1 MISNRCARK
10 SLVTNCNSI
19 ISKNYLRFLVDSNVI
34 KKRLI
39 MKEFLRSTLAT
50 ITGVLICGFIFIIL
64 GIGILAGIMASSES
78 ETIVMPNSVFTLE
91 LKGTVQERYQPSP
104 VDQFFEDQ
112 ISTYGLEDILSSIQ
126 KAKENEQI
134 KGIYLHTGALAC
146 STASLQ
152 AIHRALAD
160 FKQSGKFLIAYAD
173 MYTQGGY
180 YLASV
185 ADKVIVNPVG
195 SLSWHG
201 LASETMFL
209 KDFLAKIGVKMQI
222 FRVGTYKSAVEPMT
236 NTEMSP
242 ANREQTQAFLE
253 STWKSIV
260 SDVAASRNISVDS
273 LNLLADQNMDLRPAE
288 DYVRCGLADTLMY
301 KDEVLSYLKSLA
313 GLTEEDNLQTLSLD
327 EMTRVKSVTPK
338 SKTRD
343 VVAVYYAYGEIDNGS
358 SYDEGI
364 NSEKVAKDLRDLRKD
379 KNVKAVVLRVNS
391 PGGSAYGSEQIWRE
405 VTLLKAEKP
414 VVVSM
419 GDYAASGGYYIS
431 CAANKI
437 VAEPTTLTGSIG
449 IFGIMPDASELLTNK
464 LGLHFDGVKTHK
476 MADMGSMSRPF
487 NTEESALMQQMV
499 NQGYALFTKRCAEG
513 RNIPLEELCKIAEG
527 RVWTGSMAKELK
539 LVDELG
545 GLDTA
550 IQLAAELGKVKD
562 YKLKSYPT
570 KQDFLTELLN
580 THADRYIH
588 SQLQETFGEYYQ
600 GFEWLRH
607 VEQSDRLQARLPF
620 NMRIQ

>member
-1 MISNRCARK
+1 
-10 SLVTNCNSI
+10 
-19 ISKNYLRFLVDSNVI
+19 
-34 KKRLI
+34 

-64 GIGILAGIMASSES
+64 GVTMLAGIVASSES
-78 ETIVMPNSVFTLE
+78 ETLVMPNSVFTLE

-185 ADKVIVNPVG
+185 ADKVIVNPAG
-195 SLSWHG
+195 NLSWHG
-201 LASETMFL
+201 LSSETMFL

-260 SDVAASRNISVDS
+260 DDVAASRNISVDS
-273 LNLLADQNMDLRPAE
+273 LNLLADKNMDLRPAE
-288 DYVRCGLADTLMY
+288 DYVHCGLADTLMY

-313 GLTEEDNLQTLSLD
+313 GLTEEDDLHTLSLD
-327 EMTRVKSVTPK
+327 EMTRVKSATPK

-364 NSEKVAKDLRDLRKD
+364 NSEKMTKDLRDLRKD

-405 VTLLKAEKP
+405 VNLLKAEKP

-449 IFGIMPDASELLTNK
+449 IFGMMPDASELLTNK

-487 NTEESALMQQMV
+487 NAEESALMQQMV

-562 YKLKSYPT
+562 YKLKSYPA

-580 THADRYIH
+580 TRTDRYIH
-588 SQLQETFGEYYQ
+588 GQLQETFGEYYQ
-600 GFEWLRH
+600 GFEWLHH

>member
-1 MISNRCARK
+1 
-10 SLVTNCNSI
+10 
-19 ISKNYLRFLVDSNVI
+19 
-34 KKRLI
+34 

-64 GIGILAGIMASSES
+64 GVTMLAGIVASSES
-78 ETIVMPNSVFTLE
+78 ETLVMPNSVFTLE

-185 ADKVIVNPVG
+185 ADKVIVNPAG
-195 SLSWHG
+195 NLSWHG
-201 LASETMFL
+201 LSSETMFL

-260 SDVAASRNISVDS
+260 DDVAASRNISVDS
-273 LNLLADQNMDLRPAE
+273 LNLLADKNMDLRPAE
-288 DYVRCGLADTLMY
+288 DYVHCGLADTLMY

-313 GLTEEDNLQTLSLD
+313 GLTEEDDLHTLSL
-327 EMTRVKSVTPK
+327 KSATPK

-364 NSEKVAKDLRDLRKD
+364 NSEKMTKDLRDLRKD

-405 VTLLKAEKP
+405 VNLLKAEKP

-449 IFGIMPDASELLTNK
+449 IFGMMPDASELLTNK

-487 NTEESALMQQMV
+487 NAEESALMQQMV

-562 YKLKSYPT
+562 YKLKSYPA

-580 THADRYIH
+580 TRTDRYIH
-588 SQLQETFGEYYQ
+588 GQLQETFGEYYQ

-607 VEQSDRLQARLPF
+607 VKQSDRLQARLPF

>member
-1 MISNRCARK
+1 
-10 SLVTNCNSI
+10 
-19 ISKNYLRFLVDSNVI
+19 
-34 KKRLI
+34 
-39 MKEFLRSTLAT
+39 
-50 ITGVLICGFIFIIL
+50 
-64 GIGILAGIMASSES
+64 MASSET
-78 ETIVMPNSVFTLE
+78 ETVVPPNSVFTLE
-91 LKGTVQERYQPSP
+91 LKGTIQERYQPSP

-112 ISTYGLEDILSSIQ
+112 ISTYGLEDILNAIQ
-126 KAKENEQI
+126 KAKENDLI
-134 KGIYLHTGALAC
+134 KGIYLHTGALSC
-146 STASLQ
+146 SAASLQ

-160 FKQSGKFLIAYAD
+160 FKQSGKFLVAYAD
-173 MYTQGGY
+173 AYTQGGY
-180 YLASV
+180 YVASV

-222 FRVGTYKSAVEPMT
+222 FRVGTYKSAVEPMMS
-236 NTEMSP
+236 TEMSP

-253 STWKSIV
+253 STWKSILNDV
-260 SDVAASRNISVDS
+260 SASRHISADS
-273 LNLLADQNMDLRPAE
+273 LNLLADRNMDFQPAE
-288 DYVRCGLADTLMY
+288 TYVSSGLADTLMY
-301 KDEVLSYLKSLA
+301 QDEVLSYLKSLT
-313 GLTEEDNLQTLSLD
+313 GLSDEDDLKTLNLD
-327 EMTRVKSVTPK
+327 EMTRVKATAPK

-358 SYDEGI
+358 SSYDEGI
-364 NSEKVAKDLRDLRKD
+364 NSEKVTKDLRDLRKD

-405 VTLLKAEKP
+405 VSLLKAEKP

-431 CAANKI
+431 CAAHKI

-449 IFGIMPDASELLTNK
+449 IFGMVPDASELLNNK

-487 NTEESALMQQMV
+487 NAEESALMQQMV

-513 RNIPLEELCKIAEG
+513 RHIPLEELCKIAEG

-550 IQLAAELGKVKD
+550 IQLAAQLGKVKD
-562 YKLKSYPT
+562 YNLQTYPA
-570 KQDFLTELLN
+570 KEDFLTQLLN
-580 THADRYIH
+580 TRTDRYIH
-588 SQLQETFGEYYQ
+588 SQLQETFGEYYR
-600 GFEWLRH
+600 GFDWIRH
-607 VEQSDRLQARLPF
+607 LGQSDRLQARLPF
-620 NMRIQ
+620 NLRIQ

>member
-1 MISNRCARK
+1 
-10 SLVTNCNSI
+10 
-19 ISKNYLRFLVDSNVI
+19 
-34 KKRLI
+34 

-64 GIGILAGIMASSES
+64 GVTMLAGFVASSES

-112 ISTYGLEDILSSIQ
+112 ISTYGLEDILNSIQ
-126 KAKENEQI
+126 KAKEDEQI

-288 DYVRCGLADTLMY
+288 DYVHCGLADTLMY

-313 GLTEEDNLQTLSLD
+313 GLTEEDNLHTLSLD
-327 EMTRVKSVTPK
+327 EMTRVKSATPK

-343 VVAVYYAYGEIDNGS
+343 VVAVYYAYGEIDNVS

-364 NSEKVAKDLRDLRKD
+364 NSEKVTKDLRDLRKD

-405 VTLLKAEKP
+405 VSLLKAEKP

-449 IFGIMPDASELLTNK
+449 IFGMMPDASELLTNK

-487 NTEESALMQQMV
+487 NAEESALMQQMV

>member
-1 MISNRCARK
+1 
-10 SLVTNCNSI
+10 
-19 ISKNYLRFLVDSNVI
+19 
-34 KKRLI
+34 
-39 MKEFLRSTLAT
+39 
-50 ITGVLICGFIFIIL
+50 
-64 GIGILAGIMASSES
+64 MASSET
-78 ETIVMPNSVFTLE
+78 ETVVPPNSVFTLE
-91 LKGTVQERYQPSP
+91 LKGTIQERYQPSP

-112 ISTYGLEDILSSIQ
+112 ISTYGLEDILNAIQ
-126 KAKENEQI
+126 KAKENDLI
-134 KGIYLHTGALAC
+134 KGIYLHTGALSC
-146 STASLQ
+146 SAASLQ

-160 FKQSGKFLIAYAD
+160 FKQSGKFLVAYAD
-173 MYTQGGY
+173 AYTQGGY
-180 YLASV
+180 YVASV

-222 FRVGTYKSAVEPMT
+222 FRVGTYKSAVEPMMS
-236 NTEMSP
+236 TEMSP

-253 STWKSIV
+253 STWKSILNDV
-260 SDVAASRNISVDS
+260 SASRHISADS
-273 LNLLADQNMDLRPAE
+273 LNLLADRNMDFQPAE
-288 DYVRCGLADTLMY
+288 TYVSSGLADTLMY
-301 KDEVLSYLKSLA
+301 QDEVLSYLKSLT
-313 GLTEEDNLQTLSLD
+313 GLPDEDDLKTLNLD
-327 EMTRVKSVTPK
+327 EMTRVKATAPK

-358 SYDEGI
+358 SSYDEGI
-364 NSEKVAKDLRDLRKD
+364 NSEKVTKDLRDLRKD

-405 VTLLKAEKP
+405 VSLLKAEKP

-431 CAANKI
+431 CAAHKI

-449 IFGIMPDASELLTNK
+449 IFGMVPDASELLNDK

-487 NTEESALMQQMV
+487 NAEESALMQQMV

-513 RNIPLEELCKIAEG
+513 RHIPLEELCKIAEG

-550 IQLAAELGKVKD
+550 IQLAAQLGKVKD
-562 YKLKSYPT
+562 YNLQTYPA
-570 KQDFLTELLN
+570 KEDFLTQLLN
-580 THADRYIH
+580 TRTDRYIH
-588 SQLQETFGEYYQ
+588 SQLQETFGEYYR
-600 GFEWLRH
+600 GFDWIRH
-607 VEQSDRLQARLPF
+607 LGQSDRLQARLPF
-620 NMRIQ
+620 NLRIQ

>member
-1 MISNRCARK
+1 
-10 SLVTNCNSI
+10 
-19 ISKNYLRFLVDSNVI
+19 
-34 KKRLI
+34 

-78 ETIVMPNSVFTLE
+78 ETLVMPNSVFTLE

-112 ISTYGLEDILSSIQ
+112 ISTYGLEDILNSIQ
-126 KAKENEQI
+126 KAKEDEQI

-180 YLASV
+180 YLACV

-313 GLTEEDNLQTLSLD
+313 GLTEKDNLQTLSLD

-343 VVAVYYAYGEIDNGS
+343 VVAVYYAYGEIDNVS

-449 IFGIMPDASELLTNK
+449 IFGMIPDASELLTDK

-476 MADMGSMSRPF
+476 MADMGSMGRPF
-487 NTEESALMQQMV
+487 NAEESALMQQMI

-580 THADRYIH
+580 TRADRYIH

>member
-1 MISNRCARK
+1 
-10 SLVTNCNSI
+10 
-19 ISKNYLRFLVDSNVI
+19 
-34 KKRLI
+34 
-39 MKEFLRSTLAT
+39 
-50 ITGVLICGFIFIIL
+50 
-64 GIGILAGIMASSES
+64 MASSET
-78 ETIVMPNSVFTLE
+78 ETVVPPNSVFTLE
-91 LKGTVQERYQPSP
+91 LKGTIQERYQPSP

-112 ISTYGLEDILSSIQ
+112 ISTYGLEDILNAIQ
-126 KAKENEQI
+126 KAKENDLI
-134 KGIYLHTGALAC
+134 KGIYLHTGALSC
-146 STASLQ
+146 SAASLQ

-160 FKQSGKFLIAYAD
+160 FKQSGKFLVAYAD
-173 MYTQGGY
+173 AYTQGGY
-180 YLASV
+180 YVASV

-222 FRVGTYKSAVEPMT
+222 FRVGTYKSAVEPMMS
-236 NTEMSP
+236 TEMSP

-253 STWKSIV
+253 STWKSILNDV
-260 SDVAASRNISVDS
+260 SASRHISADS
-273 LNLLADQNMDLRPAE
+273 LNLLADRNMAFQPAE
-288 DYVRCGLADTLMY
+288 TYVSSGLADTLMY
-301 KDEVLSYLKSLA
+301 QDEVLSYLKSLT
-313 GLTEEDNLQTLSLD
+313 GLSDEDDLKTLNLD
-327 EMTRVKSVTPK
+327 EMTRVKATAPK

-358 SYDEGI
+358 SSYDEGI
-364 NSEKVAKDLRDLRKD
+364 NSEKVTKDLRDLRKD

-405 VTLLKAEKP
+405 VSLLKAEKP

-431 CAANKI
+431 CAAHKI

-449 IFGIMPDASELLTNK
+449 IFGMMPDASELLNDK

-487 NTEESALMQQMV
+487 NAEESALMQQMV

-513 RNIPLEELCKIAEG
+513 RHIPLEELCKIAEG

-550 IQLAAELGKVKD
+550 IQLAAQLGKVKD
-562 YKLKSYPT
+562 YNLQTYPA
-570 KQDFLTELLN
+570 KEDFLTQLLN
-580 THADRYIH
+580 TRTDRYIH
-588 SQLQETFGEYYQ
+588 SQLQETFGEYYRS
-600 GFEWLRH
+600 FDWIRH
-607 VEQSDRLQARLPF
+607 LGQSDRLQARLPF
-620 NMRIQ
+620 NLRIQ

>member
-1 MISNRCARK
+1 
-10 SLVTNCNSI
+10 
-19 ISKNYLRFLVDSNVI
+19 
-34 KKRLI
+34 

-64 GIGILAGIMASSES
+64 GISTLVGIMASSET
-78 ETIVMPNSVFTLE
+78 ETVVPPNSVFTLE
-91 LKGTVQERYQPSP
+91 LKGTIQERYQPSP

-112 ISTYGLEDILSSIQ
+112 ISTYGLEDILNAIQ
-126 KAKENEQI
+126 KAKENDLI
-134 KGIYLHTGALAC
+134 KGIYLHTGALSC
-146 STASLQ
+146 SAASLQ

-160 FKQSGKFLIAYAD
+160 FKQSGKFLVAYAD
-173 MYTQGGY
+173 AYTQGGY
-180 YLASV
+180 YVASV

-222 FRVGTYKSAVEPMT
+222 FRVGTYKSAVEPMMS
-236 NTEMSP
+236 TEMSP

-253 STWKSIV
+253 STWKSILNDV
-260 SDVAASRNISVDS
+260 SASRHISADS
-273 LNLLADQNMDLRPAE
+273 LNLLADRNMDFQPAE
-288 DYVRCGLADTLMY
+288 TYVSSGLADTLMY
-301 KDEVLSYLKSLA
+301 QDEVLSYLKSLT
-313 GLTEEDNLQTLSLD
+313 GLSDEDDLKTLNLD
-327 EMTRVKSVTPK
+327 EMTRVKATAPK

-358 SYDEGI
+358 SSYDEGI
-364 NSEKVAKDLRDLRKD
+364 NSEKVTKDLRDLRKD

-405 VTLLKAEKP
+405 VSLLKAEKP

-431 CAANKI
+431 CAAHKI

-449 IFGIMPDASELLTNK
+449 IFGMMPDASELLNNK

-487 NTEESALMQQMV
+487 NAEESALMQQMV

-513 RNIPLEELCKIAEG
+513 RHIPLEELCKIAEG

-550 IQLAAELGKVKD
+550 IQLAAQLGKVKD
-562 YKLKSYPT
+562 YNLQTYPA
-570 KQDFLTELLN
+570 KEDFLTQLLN
-580 THADRYIH
+580 TRTDRYIH
-588 SQLQETFGEYYQ
+588 SQLQETFGEYYR
-600 GFEWLRH
+600 GFDWIRH
-607 VEQSDRLQARLPF
+607 LGQSDRLQARLPF
-620 NMRIQ
+620 NLRIQ

>member
-1 MISNRCARK
+1 
-10 SLVTNCNSI
+10 
-19 ISKNYLRFLVDSNVI
+19 
-34 KKRLI
+34 

-64 GIGILAGIMASSES
+64 GVTMLAGFVASSES

-112 ISTYGLEDILSSIQ
+112 ISTYGLEDILTSIQ
-126 KAKENEQI
+126 KAKEDEQI

-313 GLTEEDNLQTLSLD
+313 GLTEEDNLQILSLD

-449 IFGIMPDASELLTNK
+449 IFGMMPDASELLTNK

-487 NTEESALMQQMV
+487 NAEESALMQQMV

>member
-1 MISNRCARK
+1 
-10 SLVTNCNSI
+10 
-19 ISKNYLRFLVDSNVI
+19 
-34 KKRLI
+34 

-64 GIGILAGIMASSES
+64 GVTMLAGFVASSES

-112 ISTYGLEDILSSIQ
+112 ISTYGLEDILNSIQ
-126 KAKENEQI
+126 KAKEDEQI

-180 YLASV
+180 YLSSV

-253 STWKSIV
+253 SIWRSIV

-449 IFGIMPDASELLTNK
+449 IFGMMPDASELLTNK

-487 NTEESALMQQMV
+487 NAEESALMQQMV

-580 THADRYIH
+580 TRADRYIH

>member
-1 MISNRCARK
+1 
-10 SLVTNCNSI
+10 
-19 ISKNYLRFLVDSNVI
+19 
-34 KKRLI
+34 

-64 GIGILAGIMASSES
+64 GISTLVGIMASSET
-78 ETIVMPNSVFTLE
+78 ETVVPPNSVFTLE
-91 LKGTVQERYQPSP
+91 LKGTIQERYQPSP

-112 ISTYGLEDILSSIQ
+112 ISTYGLEDILNAIQ
-126 KAKENEQI
+126 KAKENDLI
-134 KGIYLHTGALAC
+134 KGIYLHTGALSC
-146 STASLQ
+146 SAASLQ

-160 FKQSGKFLIAYAD
+160 FKQSGKFLVAYAD
-173 MYTQGGY
+173 AYTQGGY
-180 YLASV
+180 YVASV

-222 FRVGTYKSAVEPMT
+222 FRVGTYKSAVEPMMS
-236 NTEMSP
+236 TEMSP

-253 STWKSIV
+253 STWKSILNDV
-260 SDVAASRNISVDS
+260 SASRHISADS
-273 LNLLADQNMDLRPAE
+273 LNLLADRNMDFQPAE
-288 DYVRCGLADTLMY
+288 TYVSSGLADTLMY
-301 KDEVLSYLKSLA
+301 QDEVLSYLKSLT
-313 GLTEEDNLQTLSLD
+313 GLSDEDDLKTLNLD
-327 EMTRVKSVTPK
+327 EMTRVKATTPK

-358 SYDEGI
+358 SSYDEGI
-364 NSEKVAKDLRDLRKD
+364 NSEKVTKDLRDLRKD

-405 VTLLKAEKP
+405 VSLLKAEKP

-431 CAANKI
+431 CAAHKI

-449 IFGIMPDASELLTNK
+449 IFGMMPDASELLNDK

-487 NTEESALMQQMV
+487 NAEESALMQQMV

-513 RNIPLEELCKIAEG
+513 RHIPLEELCKIAEG

-550 IQLAAELGKVKD
+550 IQLAAQLGKVKD
-562 YKLKSYPT
+562 YNLQTYPA
-570 KQDFLTELLN
+570 KEDFLTQLLN
-580 THADRYIH
+580 TRTDRYIH
-588 SQLQETFGEYYQ
+588 SQLQETFGEYYRS
-600 GFEWLRH
+600 FDWIRH
-607 VEQSDRLQARLPF
+607 LGQSDRLQARLPF
-620 NMRIQ
+620 NLRIQ

>member
-1 MISNRCARK
+1 
-10 SLVTNCNSI
+10 
-19 ISKNYLRFLVDSNVI
+19 
-34 KKRLI
+34 

-64 GIGILAGIMASSES
+64 GISTLVGIMASSET
-78 ETIVMPNSVFTLE
+78 ETIVLPNSVFTLE
-91 LKGTVQERYQPSP
+91 LKGTIQERYQPSP

-112 ISTYGLEDILSSIQ
+112 ISTYGLEDILNAIQ
-126 KAKENEQI
+126 KAKENDLI
-134 KGIYLHTGALAC
+134 KGIYLHTGALSC
-146 STASLQ
+146 SAASLQ

-160 FKQSGKFLIAYAD
+160 FKQSGKFLVAYAD
-173 MYTQGGY
+173 AYTQGGY
-180 YLASV
+180 YVASV

-222 FRVGTYKSAVEPMT
+222 FRVGTYKSAVEPMMS
-236 NTEMSP
+236 TEMSP

-253 STWKSIV
+253 STWKSILNDV
-260 SDVAASRNISVDS
+260 SASRHISADS
-273 LNLLADQNMDLRPAE
+273 LNLLADRNMDFQPAE
-288 DYVRCGLADTLMY
+288 TYVSSRLADTLMY
-301 KDEVLSYLKSLA
+301 QDEVLSYLKSLT
-313 GLTEEDNLQTLSLD
+313 GLPDEDDLKTLNLD
-327 EMTRVKSVTPK
+327 EMTRVKATAPK

-358 SYDEGI
+358 SSYDEGI
-364 NSEKVAKDLRDLRKD
+364 NSEKVTKDLRDLRKD

-405 VTLLKAEKP
+405 VSLLKAEKP

-431 CAANKI
+431 CAAHKI

-449 IFGIMPDASELLTNK
+449 IFGMMPDASELLNDK

-487 NTEESALMQQMV
+487 NAEESALMQQMV

-513 RNIPLEELCKIAEG
+513 RHIPLEELCKIAEG

-550 IQLAAELGKVKD
+550 IQLAAQLSKVKD
-562 YKLKSYPT
+562 YNLQTYPA
-570 KQDFLTELLN
+570 KEDFLTQLLN
-580 THADRYIH
+580 TRTDRYIH
-588 SQLQETFGEYYQ
+588 SQLQETFGEYYR
-600 GFEWLRH
+600 GFDWIHHLG
-607 VEQSDRLQARLPF
+607 QSDRLQARLPF
-620 NMRIQ
+620 NLRIQ

>member
-1 MISNRCARK
+1 
-10 SLVTNCNSI
+10 
-19 ISKNYLRFLVDSNVI
+19 
-34 KKRLI
+34 

-64 GIGILAGIMASSES
+64 GVTMLAGFVASSES

-112 ISTYGLEDILSSIQ
+112 ISTYGLEDILNSIQ
-126 KAKENEQI
+126 KAKEDEQI
-134 KGIYLHTGALAC
+134 KGIYLHTGALTC

-405 VTLLKAEKP
+405 VNLLKAEKP

-449 IFGIMPDASELLTNK
+449 IFGMMPDASELLTNK

-487 NTEESALMQQMV
+487 NAEESALMQQMV

-562 YKLKSYPT
+562 YKLKSYPA

-580 THADRYIH
+580 TRTDRYIH
-588 SQLQETFGEYYQ
+588 GQLQETFGEYYQ

-607 VEQSDRLQARLPF
+607 VKQSDRLQARLPF

>member
-1 MISNRCARK
+1 
-10 SLVTNCNSI
+10 
-19 ISKNYLRFLVDSNVI
+19 
-34 KKRLI
+34 

-64 GIGILAGIMASSES
+64 GISTLVGIMASSET
-78 ETIVMPNSVFTLE
+78 ETVVPPNSVFTLE
-91 LKGTVQERYQPSP
+91 LKGTIQERYQPSP

-112 ISTYGLEDILSSIQ
+112 ISTYGLEDILNAIQ
-126 KAKENEQI
+126 KAKENDLI
-134 KGIYLHTGALAC
+134 KGIYLHTGALSC
-146 STASLQ
+146 SAASLQ

-160 FKQSGKFLIAYAD
+160 FKQSGKFLVAYAD
-173 MYTQGGY
+173 AYTQGGY
-180 YLASV
+180 YVASV

-222 FRVGTYKSAVEPMT
+222 FRVGTYKSAVEPMMS
-236 NTEMSP
+236 TEMSP

-253 STWKSIV
+253 STWKSILNDV
-260 SDVAASRNISVDS
+260 SASRHISADS
-273 LNLLADQNMDLRPAE
+273 LNLLADRNMDFQPAE
-288 DYVRCGLADTLMY
+288 TYVSSGLADTLMY
-301 KDEVLSYLKSLA
+301 QDEVLSYLKSLT
-313 GLTEEDNLQTLSLD
+313 GLSDEDDLKTLNLD
-327 EMTRVKSVTPK
+327 EMTRVKATAPK

-358 SYDEGI
+358 SSYDEGI
-364 NSEKVAKDLRDLRKD
+364 NSEKVTKDLRDLRKD

-405 VTLLKAEKP
+405 VSLLKAEKP

-431 CAANKI
+431 CAAHKI

-449 IFGIMPDASELLTNK
+449 IFGMMPDASELLNDK
-464 LGLHFDGVKTHK
+464 LGLHFDGDKTHK

-487 NTEESALMQQMV
+487 NAEESALMQQMV

-513 RNIPLEELCKIAEG
+513 RHIPLEELCKIAEG

-550 IQLAAELGKVKD
+550 IQLAAQLGKVKD
-562 YKLKSYPT
+562 YNLQTYPA
-570 KQDFLTELLN
+570 KEDFLTQLLN
-580 THADRYIH
+580 TRTDRYIH
-588 SQLQETFGEYYQ
+588 SQLQETFGEYYRS
-600 GFEWLRH
+600 FDWIRH
-607 VEQSDRLQARLPF
+607 LGQSDRLQARLPF
-620 NMRIQ
+620 NLRIQ

>member
-1 MISNRCARK
+1 
-10 SLVTNCNSI
+10 
-19 ISKNYLRFLVDSNVI
+19 
-34 KKRLI
+34 

-64 GIGILAGIMASSES
+64 GVTMLAGFVASSES

-112 ISTYGLEDILSSIQ
+112 ISTYGLEDILNSIQ
-126 KAKENEQI
+126 KAKEDEQI

-449 IFGIMPDASELLTNK
+449 IFGMMPDASELLTNK

-487 NTEESALMQQMV
+487 NAEESALMQQMV

-562 YKLKSYPT
+562 YKLKSYPA

-580 THADRYIH
+580 TRTDRYIH
-588 SQLQETFGEYYQ
+588 GQLQETFGEYYQ

-607 VEQSDRLQARLPF
+607 VKQSDRLQARLPF

>member
-1 MISNRCARK
+1 
-10 SLVTNCNSI
+10 
-19 ISKNYLRFLVDSNVI
+19 
-34 KKRLI
+34 

-64 GIGILAGIMASSES
+64 GISTLVGIMASSET
-78 ETIVMPNSVFTLE
+78 ETVVPPNSVFTLE
-91 LKGTVQERYQPSP
+91 LKGTIQERYQPSP

-112 ISTYGLEDILSSIQ
+112 ISTYGLEDILNAIQ
-126 KAKENEQI
+126 KAKENDLI
-134 KGIYLHTGALAC
+134 KGIYLHTGALSC
-146 STASLQ
+146 SAASLQ

-160 FKQSGKFLIAYAD
+160 FKQSGKFLVAYAD
-173 MYTQGGY
+173 AYTQGGY
-180 YLASV
+180 YVASV

-222 FRVGTYKSAVEPMT
+222 FRVGTYKSAVEPMMS
-236 NTEMSP
+236 TEMSP

-253 STWKSIV
+253 STWKSILNDV
-260 SDVAASRNISVDS
+260 SASRHISADS
-273 LNLLADQNMDLRPAE
+273 LNLLADRNMDFQPAE
-288 DYVRCGLADTLMY
+288 TYVSSGLADTLMY
-301 KDEVLSYLKSLA
+301 QDEVLNYLKSLT
-313 GLTEEDNLQTLSLD
+313 GLSDEDDLKTLNLD
-327 EMTRVKSVTPK
+327 EMTRVKATAPK

-358 SYDEGI
+358 SSYDEGI
-364 NSEKVAKDLRDLRKD
+364 NSEKVTKDLRDLRKD

-405 VTLLKAEKP
+405 VSLLKAEKP

-431 CAANKI
+431 CAAHKI

-449 IFGIMPDASELLTNK
+449 IFGMVPDASELLNDK

-487 NTEESALMQQMV
+487 NAEESALMQQMV

-513 RNIPLEELCKIAEG
+513 RHIPLEELCKIAEG

-550 IQLAAELGKVKD
+550 IQLAAQLGKVKD
-562 YKLKSYPT
+562 YNLQTYPA
-570 KQDFLTELLN
+570 KEDFLTQLLN
-580 THADRYIH
+580 TRTDRYIH
-588 SQLQETFGEYYQ
+588 SQLQETFGEYYRS
-600 GFEWLRH
+600 FDWIRH
-607 VEQSDRLQARLPF
+607 LGQSDRLQARLPF
-620 NMRIQ
+620 NLRIQ

>member
-1 MISNRCARK
+1 
-10 SLVTNCNSI
+10 
-19 ISKNYLRFLVDSNVI
+19 
-34 KKRLI
+34 

-64 GIGILAGIMASSES
+64 GVTMLAGFVASSES

-112 ISTYGLEDILSSIQ
+112 ISTYGLEDILNSIQ
-126 KAKENEQI
+126 KAKEDEQI

-253 STWKSIV
+253 SIWRSIV

-313 GLTEEDNLQTLSLD
+313 GLTEEDNLHTLSLD
-327 EMTRVKSVTPK
+327 EMTRVKSATPK

-343 VVAVYYAYGEIDNGS
+343 VIAVYYAYGEIDNGS

-449 IFGIMPDASELLTNK
+449 IFGMMPDASELLTNK

-487 NTEESALMQQMV
+487 NAEESALMQQMV

-580 THADRYIH
+580 TRADRYIH

>member
-1 MISNRCARK
+1 
-10 SLVTNCNSI
+10 
-19 ISKNYLRFLVDSNVI
+19 
-34 KKRLI
+34 

-64 GIGILAGIMASSES
+64 GVTMLAGIVASSES
-78 ETIVMPNSVFTLE
+78 ETLVMPNSVFTLE

-260 SDVAASRNISVDS
+260 DDVAASRNISVDS
-273 LNLLADQNMDLRPAE
+273 LNLLADKNMDLRPAE
-288 DYVRCGLADTLMY
+288 DYVHCGLADTLMY

-313 GLTEEDNLQTLSLD
+313 GLTEEDDFHTLSLD
-327 EMTRVKSVTPK
+327 EMTRVKSATPK

-364 NSEKVAKDLRDLRKD
+364 NSEKMTKDLRDLRKD

-405 VTLLKAEKP
+405 VNLLKAEKP

-449 IFGIMPDASELLTNK
+449 IFGMMPDASELLTNK

-487 NTEESALMQQMV
+487 NAEESALMQQMV

-562 YKLKSYPT
+562 YKLKSYPA

-580 THADRYIH
+580 TRTDRYIH
-588 SQLQETFGEYYQ
+588 GQLQETFGEYYQ

-607 VEQSDRLQARLPF
+607 VKQSDRLQARLPF

>member
-1 MISNRCARK
+1 
-10 SLVTNCNSI
+10 
-19 ISKNYLRFLVDSNVI
+19 
-34 KKRLI
+34 

-64 GIGILAGIMASSES
+64 GISTLVGIMASSET
-78 ETIVMPNSVFTLE
+78 ETVVPPNSVFTLE
-91 LKGTVQERYQPSP
+91 LKGTIQERYQPSP

-112 ISTYGLEDILSSIQ
+112 ISTYGLEDILNAIQ
-126 KAKENEQI
+126 KAKENDLI
-134 KGIYLHTGALAC
+134 KGIYLHTGALSC
-146 STASLQ
+146 SAASLQ

-160 FKQSGKFLIAYAD
+160 FKQSGKFLVAYAD
-173 MYTQGGY
+173 TYTQGGY
-180 YLASV
+180 YVASV

-222 FRVGTYKSAVEPMT
+222 FRVGTYKSAVEPMMS
-236 NTEMSP
+236 TEMSP

-253 STWKSIV
+253 STWKSILNDV
-260 SDVAASRNISVDS
+260 SASRHISADS
-273 LNLLADQNMDLRPAE
+273 LNLLADRNMDFQPSE
-288 DYVRCGLADTLMY
+288 TYVSSGLADTLMY
-301 KDEVLSYLKSLA
+301 QDEVLNYLKSLT
-313 GLTEEDNLQTLSLD
+313 GLSDEDDLKTLNLD
-327 EMTRVKSVTPK
+327 EMTRVKATAPK

-358 SYDEGI
+358 SSYDEGI
-364 NSEKVAKDLRDLRKD
+364 NSEKVTKDLRDLRKD

-405 VTLLKAEKP
+405 VSLLKAEKP

-431 CAANKI
+431 CAAHKI

-449 IFGIMPDASELLTNK
+449 IFGMMPDASELLNDK

-487 NTEESALMQQMV
+487 NAEESALMQQMV

-513 RNIPLEELCKIAEG
+513 RHIPLEELCKIAEG

-550 IQLAAELGKVKD
+550 IQLAAQLGKVKD
-562 YKLKSYPT
+562 YNLQTYPA
-570 KQDFLTELLN
+570 KEDFLTQLLN
-580 THADRYIH
+580 TRTDRYIH
-588 SQLQETFGEYYQ
+588 SQLQETFGEYYRS
-600 GFEWLRH
+600 FDWIRH
-607 VEQSDRLQARLPF
+607 LGQSDRLQARLPF
-620 NMRIQ
+620 NLRIQ

>member
-1 MISNRCARK
+1 
-10 SLVTNCNSI
+10 
-19 ISKNYLRFLVDSNVI
+19 
-34 KKRLI
+34 

-64 GIGILAGIMASSES
+64 GISTLVGIMASSET
-78 ETIVMPNSVFTLE
+78 ETVVPPNSVFTLE
-91 LKGTVQERYQPSP
+91 LKGTIQERYQPSP

-112 ISTYGLEDILSSIQ
+112 ISTYGLEDILNAIQ
-126 KAKENEQI
+126 KAKENDLI
-134 KGIYLHTGALAC
+134 KGIYLHTGALSC
-146 STASLQ
+146 SAASLQ

-160 FKQSGKFLIAYAD
+160 FKQSGKFLVAYAEA
-173 MYTQGGY
+173 YTQGGY
-180 YLASV
+180 YVASV

-222 FRVGTYKSAVEPMT
+222 FRVGTYKSAVEPMMS
-236 NTEMSP
+236 TEMSP

-253 STWKSIV
+253 STWKSILNDV
-260 SDVAASRNISVDS
+260 SASRHISADS
-273 LNLLADQNMDLRPAE
+273 LNLLADRNMDFQPAE
-288 DYVRCGLADTLMY
+288 TYVSSGLADTLMY
-301 KDEVLSYLKSLA
+301 QDEVLSYLKSLT
-313 GLTEEDNLQTLSLD
+313 GLSDEDDLKTLNLD
-327 EMTRVKSVTPK
+327 EMTRVKATAPK

-358 SYDEGI
+358 SSYDEGI
-364 NSEKVAKDLRDLRKD
+364 NSEKVTKDLRDLRKD

-405 VTLLKAEKP
+405 VSLLKAEKP

-431 CAANKI
+431 CAAHKI

-449 IFGIMPDASELLTNK
+449 IFGMMPDASELLNDK

-487 NTEESALMQQMV
+487 NAEESALMQQMV

-513 RNIPLEELCKIAEG
+513 RHIPLEELCKIAEG

-550 IQLAAELGKVKD
+550 IQLAAQLGKVKD
-562 YKLKSYPT
+562 YNLQTYPA
-570 KQDFLTELLN
+570 KEDFLTQLLN
-580 THADRYIH
+580 TRTDRYIH
-588 SQLQETFGEYYQ
+588 SQLQETFGEYYRS
-600 GFEWLRH
+600 FDWIRH
-607 VEQSDRLQARLPF
+607 LGQSDRLQARLPF
-620 NMRIQ
+620 NLRIQ

>member
-1 MISNRCARK
+1 
-10 SLVTNCNSI
+10 
-19 ISKNYLRFLVDSNVI
+19 
-34 KKRLI
+34 

-64 GIGILAGIMASSES
+64 GISTLVGIMASSET
-78 ETIVMPNSVFTLE
+78 ETVVPPNSVFTLE
-91 LKGTVQERYQPSP
+91 LKGTIQERYQPSP

-112 ISTYGLEDILSSIQ
+112 ISTYGLEDILNAIQ
-126 KAKENEQI
+126 KAKENDLI
-134 KGIYLHTGALAC
+134 KGIYLHTGALSC
-146 STASLQ
+146 SAASLQ

-160 FKQSGKFLIAYAD
+160 FKQSGKFLVAYAD
-173 MYTQGGY
+173 AYTQGGY
-180 YLASV
+180 YVASV

-222 FRVGTYKSAVEPMT
+222 FRVGTYKSAVEPMMS
-236 NTEMSP
+236 TEMSP

-253 STWKSIV
+253 STWKSILNDV
-260 SDVAASRNISVDS
+260 SASRHISADS
-273 LNLLADQNMDLRPAE
+273 LNLLADRNMDFQPAE
-288 DYVRCGLADTLMY
+288 TYVSSGLADTLMY
-301 KDEVLSYLKSLA
+301 QDEVLSYLKSLT
-313 GLTEEDNLQTLSLD
+313 GLPDEDDLKTLNLD
-327 EMTRVKSVTPK
+327 EMTRVKATAPK

-358 SYDEGI
+358 SSYDEGI
-364 NSEKVAKDLRDLRKD
+364 NSEKVTKDLRDLRKD

-405 VTLLKAEKP
+405 VSLLKAEKP

-431 CAANKI
+431 CAAHKI

-449 IFGIMPDASELLTNK
+449 IFGMMPDASELLNDK

-487 NTEESALMQQMV
+487 NAEESALMQQMV

-513 RNIPLEELCKIAEG
+513 RHIPLEELCKIAEG

-550 IQLAAELGKVKD
+550 IQLAAQLGKVKD
-562 YKLKSYPT
+562 YNLQTYPA
-570 KQDFLTELLN
+570 KEDFLTQLLN
-580 THADRYIH
+580 TRTDRYIH
-588 SQLQETFGEYYQ
+588 SQLQETFGEYYRS
-600 GFEWLRH
+600 FDWIRH
-607 VEQSDRLQARLPF
+607 LGQSDRLQARLPF
-620 NMRIQ
+620 NLRIQ

>member
-1 MISNRCARK
+1 
-10 SLVTNCNSI
+10 
-19 ISKNYLRFLVDSNVI
+19 
-34 KKRLI
+34 

-64 GIGILAGIMASSES
+64 GISTLVGIMASSET
-78 ETIVMPNSVFTLE
+78 ETVVPPNSVFTLE
-91 LKGTVQERYQPSP
+91 LKGTIQERYQPSP

-112 ISTYGLEDILSSIQ
+112 ISTYGLEDILNAIQ
-126 KAKENEQI
+126 KAKENDLI
-134 KGIYLHTGALAC
+134 KGIYLHTGALSC
-146 STASLQ
+146 SAASLQ

-160 FKQSGKFLIAYAD
+160 FKQSGKFLVAYAD
-173 MYTQGGY
+173 AYTQGGY
-180 YLASV
+180 YVASV

-201 LASETMFL
+201 LVSETMFL

-222 FRVGTYKSAVEPMT
+222 FRVGTYKSAVEPMMS
-236 NTEMSP
+236 TEMSP

-253 STWKSIV
+253 STWKSILNDV
-260 SDVAASRNISVDS
+260 SASRHISADS
-273 LNLLADQNMDLRPAE
+273 LNLLADRNMDFQPAE
-288 DYVRCGLADTLMY
+288 TYVSSGLADTLMY
-301 KDEVLSYLKSLA
+301 QDEVLSYLKSLT
-313 GLTEEDNLQTLSLD
+313 GLSDEDDLKTLNLD
-327 EMTRVKSVTPK
+327 EMTRVKATAPK

-358 SYDEGI
+358 SSYDEGI
-364 NSEKVAKDLRDLRKD
+364 NSEKVTKDLRDLRKD

-405 VTLLKAEKP
+405 VSLLKAEKP

-431 CAANKI
+431 CAAHKI

-449 IFGIMPDASELLTNK
+449 IFGMMPDASELLNDK

-487 NTEESALMQQMV
+487 NAEESALMQQMV

-513 RNIPLEELCKIAEG
+513 RHIPLEELCKIAEG

-550 IQLAAELGKVKD
+550 IQLAAQLGKVKD
-562 YKLKSYPT
+562 YNLQTYPA
-570 KQDFLTELLN
+570 KEDFLTQLLN
-580 THADRYIH
+580 TRTDRYIH
-588 SQLQETFGEYYQ
+588 SQLQETFGEYYRS
-600 GFEWLRH
+600 FDWIRH
-607 VEQSDRLQARLPF
+607 LGQSDRLQARLPF
-620 NMRIQ
+620 NLRIQ

>member
-1 MISNRCARK
+1 
-10 SLVTNCNSI
+10 
-19 ISKNYLRFLVDSNVI
+19 
-34 KKRLI
+34 

-64 GIGILAGIMASSES
+64 GVTMLAGFVASSES

-112 ISTYGLEDILSSIQ
+112 ISTYGLEDILNSIQ
-126 KAKENEQI
+126 KAKEDEQI

-253 STWKSIV
+253 SIWRSIV

-301 KDEVLSYLKSLA
+301 KDEVLSHLKSLA

-449 IFGIMPDASELLTNK
+449 IFGMMPDASELLTNK

-487 NTEESALMQQMV
+487 NAEESALMQQMV

-550 IQLAAELGKVKD
+550 IQLAVELGKVKD

-580 THADRYIH
+580 TRADRYIH

>member
-1 MISNRCARK
+1 
-10 SLVTNCNSI
+10 
-19 ISKNYLRFLVDSNVI
+19 
-34 KKRLI
+34 

-64 GIGILAGIMASSES
+64 GISTLVGIMASSET
-78 ETIVMPNSVFTLE
+78 ETVVPPNSVFTLE
-91 LKGTVQERYQPSP
+91 LKGTIQERYQPSP

-112 ISTYGLEDILSSIQ
+112 ISTYGLEDILNAIQ
-126 KAKENEQI
+126 KAKENDLI
-134 KGIYLHTGALAC
+134 KGIYLHTGALSC
-146 STASLQ
+146 SAASLQ

-160 FKQSGKFLIAYAD
+160 FKQSGKFLVAYAD
-173 MYTQGGY
+173 AYTQGGY
-180 YLASV
+180 YVASV

-222 FRVGTYKSAVEPMT
+222 FRVGTYKSAVEPMMS
-236 NTEMSP
+236 TEMSP

-253 STWKSIV
+253 STWKSILNDV
-260 SDVAASRNISVDS
+260 SASRHISADS
-273 LNLLADQNMDLRPAE
+273 LNLLADRNMDFQPAE
-288 DYVRCGLADTLMY
+288 TYVSSGLADTLMY
-301 KDEVLSYLKSLA
+301 QDEVLSYLKSLT
-313 GLTEEDNLQTLSLD
+313 GLSDEDDLKTLNLD
-327 EMTRVKSVTPK
+327 EMTRVKATAPK

-358 SYDEGI
+358 SSYDEGI
-364 NSEKVAKDLRDLRKD
+364 NSEKVTKDLCDLRKD

-405 VTLLKAEKP
+405 VSLLKAEKP

-431 CAANKI
+431 CAAHKI

-449 IFGIMPDASELLTNK
+449 IFGMMPDASELLNDK

-487 NTEESALMQQMV
+487 NAEESALMQQMV

-513 RNIPLEELCKIAEG
+513 RHIPLEELCKIAEG

-550 IQLAAELGKVKD
+550 IQLAAQLGKVKD
-562 YKLKSYPT
+562 YNLQTYPA
-570 KQDFLTELLN
+570 KEDFLTQLLN
-580 THADRYIH
+580 TRTDRYIH
-588 SQLQETFGEYYQ
+588 SQLQETFGEYYRS
-600 GFEWLRH
+600 FDWIRH
-607 VEQSDRLQARLPF
+607 LGQSDRLQARLPF
-620 NMRIQ
+620 NLRIQ

>member
-1 MISNRCARK
+1 
-10 SLVTNCNSI
+10 
-19 ISKNYLRFLVDSNVI
+19 
-34 KKRLI
+34 

-64 GIGILAGIMASSES
+64 GISILAGIVASSDT
-78 ETIVMPNSVFTLE
+78 ETIVPANSVFTLE
-91 LKGTVQERYQPSP
+91 LKGTIQERYQPSP
-104 VDQFFEDQ
+104 IDQFFEDQ

-126 KAKENEQI
+126 KAKENNLI
-134 KGIYLHTGALAC
+134 KGIYLHTGAFSCPA
-146 STASLQ
+146 ASFQ
-152 AIHRALAD
+152 AIHRALTD
-160 FKQSGKFLIAYAD
+160 FKKSGKFLVAYAD
-173 MYTQGGY
+173 SYTQGGY

-185 ADKVIVNPVG
+185 ADKVIINPSG

-222 FRVGTYKSAVEPMT
+222 FRVGTYKSAVEPMIS
-236 NTEMSP
+236 TEMSP
-242 ANREQTQAFLE
+242 ANREQTLAFLE
-253 STWKSIV
+253 STWKSIMN
-260 SDVAASRNISVDS
+260 DVAASRHLSTDS
-273 LNLLADQNMDLRPAE
+273 LNLLADRNMDFQLAE
-288 DYVRCGLADTLMY
+288 TYVRCGLADTLMY
-301 KDEVLSYLKSLA
+301 QDEVLSYLKSLT
-313 GLTEEDNLQTLSLD
+313 GLSEDENLQTLNLD
-327 EMTRVKSVTPK
+327 EMTRVKSATPT

-343 VVAVYYAYGEIDNGS
+343 VIAVYYAYGEIDNSS

-364 NSEKVAKDLRDLRKD
+364 NSEKVTKDLRDLRND
-379 KNVKAVVLRVNS
+379 KHVKAVVFRVNS

-405 VTLLKAEKP
+405 VSLLKAEKP

-449 IFGIMPDASELLTNK
+449 IFGMVPDASELLNNK

-476 MADMGSMSRPF
+476 MADMGSMGRPL

-513 RNIPLEELCKIAEG
+513 RNIPLEELYKIAEG

-550 IQLAAELGKVKD
+550 IQLAAKLGKVKD

-580 THADRYIH
+580 TRADRYIH
-588 SQLQETFGEYYQ
+588 SELQETFGEYYR
-600 GFEWLRH
+600 GFDWIRH
-607 VEQSDRLQARLPF
+607 IQQTDRLQARLPF
-620 NMRIQ
+620 DLHIQ

>member
-1 MISNRCARK
+1 
-10 SLVTNCNSI
+10 
-19 ISKNYLRFLVDSNVI
+19 
-34 KKRLI
+34 

-64 GIGILAGIMASSES
+64 GVTMLAGFVASSES

-112 ISTYGLEDILSSIQ
+112 ISTYGLEDILNSIQ
-126 KAKENEQI
+126 KAKEDEQI

-253 STWKSIV
+253 SIWRSIV

-405 VTLLKAEKP
+405 VSLLKAEKP

-449 IFGIMPDASELLTNK
+449 IFGMMPDASELLTNK

-487 NTEESALMQQMV
+487 NAEESALMQQMV

>member
-1 MISNRCARK
+1 
-10 SLVTNCNSI
+10 
-19 ISKNYLRFLVDSNVI
+19 
-34 KKRLI
+34 
-39 MKEFLRSTLAT
+39 
-50 ITGVLICGFIFIIL
+50 
-64 GIGILAGIMASSES
+64 MASSET
-78 ETIVMPNSVFTLE
+78 ETVVPPNSVFTLE
-91 LKGTVQERYQPSP
+91 LKGTIQERYQPSP

-112 ISTYGLEDILSSIQ
+112 ISTYGLEDILNAIQ
-126 KAKENEQI
+126 KAKENDLI
-134 KGIYLHTGALAC
+134 KGIYLHTGALSC
-146 STASLQ
+146 SAASLQ

-160 FKQSGKFLIAYAD
+160 FKQSGKFLVAYAD
-173 MYTQGGY
+173 AYTQGGY
-180 YLASV
+180 YVASV

-201 LASETMFL
+201 LASETIFL

-222 FRVGTYKSAVEPMT
+222 FRVGTYKSAVEPMMS
-236 NTEMSP
+236 TEMSP

-253 STWKSIV
+253 STWKSILNDV
-260 SDVAASRNISVDS
+260 SASRHISADS
-273 LNLLADQNMDLRPAE
+273 LNLLADRNMDFQPAE
-288 DYVRCGLADTLMY
+288 TYVSSGLADTLMY
-301 KDEVLSYLKSLA
+301 QDEVLSYLKSLT
-313 GLTEEDNLQTLSLD
+313 GLSDEDDLKTLNLD
-327 EMTRVKSVTPK
+327 EMTRVKATAPK

-358 SYDEGI
+358 SSYDEGI
-364 NSEKVAKDLRDLRKD
+364 NSEKVTKDLRDLRKD

-405 VTLLKAEKP
+405 VSLLKAEKP

-431 CAANKI
+431 CTAHKI

-449 IFGIMPDASELLTNK
+449 IFGMMPDASELLNDK

-487 NTEESALMQQMV
+487 NAEESALMQQMV

-513 RNIPLEELCKIAEG
+513 RHIPLEELCKIAEG

-550 IQLAAELGKVKD
+550 IQLAAQLGKVKD
-562 YKLKSYPT
+562 YNLQTYPA
-570 KQDFLTELLN
+570 KEDFLTQLLN
-580 THADRYIH
+580 TRTDRYIH
-588 SQLQETFGEYYQ
+588 SQLQETFGEYYRS
-600 GFEWLRH
+600 FDWIRH
-607 VEQSDRLQARLPF
+607 LGQSDRLQARLPF
-620 NMRIQ
+620 NLRIQ

>member
-1 MISNRCARK
+1 
-10 SLVTNCNSI
+10 
-19 ISKNYLRFLVDSNVI
+19 
-34 KKRLI
+34 

-64 GIGILAGIMASSES
+64 GVTMLAGFVASSES

-91 LKGTVQERYQPSP
+91 LKGTIQERYQPSP

-253 STWKSIV
+253 SIWRSIV

-301 KDEVLSYLKSLA
+301 KDEVLNYLKSLA

-449 IFGIMPDASELLTNK
+449 IFGMMPDASELLTNK

-487 NTEESALMQQMV
+487 NAEESALMQQMV

>member
-1 MISNRCARK
+1 
-10 SLVTNCNSI
+10 
-19 ISKNYLRFLVDSNVI
+19 
-34 KKRLI
+34 

-64 GIGILAGIMASSES
+64 GVTMLAGFVASSES

-112 ISTYGLEDILSSIQ
+112 ISTYGLEDILNSIQ
-126 KAKENEQI
+126 KAKEDEQI
-134 KGIYLHTGALAC
+134 KGIYLHTGALTC

-449 IFGIMPDASELLTNK
+449 IFGMMPDASELLTNK

-487 NTEESALMQQMV
+487 NAEESALMQQMV

-562 YKLKSYPT
+562 YKLKSYPA

-580 THADRYIH
+580 SSTDRYIH
-588 SQLQETFGEYYQ
+588 GQLQETFGEYYQ

>member
-1 MISNRCARK
+1 
-10 SLVTNCNSI
+10 
-19 ISKNYLRFLVDSNVI
+19 
-34 KKRLI
+34 

-64 GIGILAGIMASSES
+64 GVTMLAGFVASSES

-112 ISTYGLEDILSSIQ
+112 ISTYGLEDILNSIQ
-126 KAKENEQI
+126 KAKEDEQI

-449 IFGIMPDASELLTNK
+449 IFGMMPDASELLTNK

-487 NTEESALMQQMV
+487 NAEESALMQQMV

-562 YKLKSYPT
+562 YKLKSYPA

-580 THADRYIH
+580 TRTDRYIH
-588 SQLQETFGEYYQ
+588 GQLQETFGEYYQ

>member
-1 MISNRCARK
+1 
-10 SLVTNCNSI
+10 
-19 ISKNYLRFLVDSNVI
+19 
-34 KKRLI
+34 

-64 GIGILAGIMASSES
+64 GVTMLAGIVASSES
-78 ETIVMPNSVFTLE
+78 ETLVMPNSVFTLE

-126 KAKENEQI
+126 KAKGNEQI

-260 SDVAASRNISVDS
+260 DDVAASRNISVDS
-273 LNLLADQNMDLRPAE
+273 LNLLADKNMDLRPAE
-288 DYVRCGLADTLMY
+288 DYVHCGLADTLMY

-313 GLTEEDNLQTLSLD
+313 GLTVEDDLHTLSLD
-327 EMTRVKSVTPK
+327 EMTRVKSATPK

-364 NSEKVAKDLRDLRKD
+364 NSEKMTKDLRDLRKD

-405 VTLLKAEKP
+405 VNLLKAEKP

-449 IFGIMPDASELLTNK
+449 IFGMMPDASELLTNK

-487 NTEESALMQQMV
+487 NAEESALMQQMV

-562 YKLKSYPT
+562 YKLKSYPA

-580 THADRYIH
+580 TRTDRYIH
-588 SQLQETFGEYYQ
+588 GQLQETFGEYYQ

-607 VEQSDRLQARLPF
+607 VKQSDRLQARLPF

>member
-1 MISNRCARK
+1 
-10 SLVTNCNSI
+10 
-19 ISKNYLRFLVDSNVI
+19 
-34 KKRLI
+34 

-64 GIGILAGIMASSES
+64 GVTMLAGFVASSES
-78 ETIVMPNSVFTLE
+78 ETIVMPKVMPNSVFTLE

-112 ISTYGLEDILSSIQ
+112 ISTYGLEDILNSIQ
-126 KAKENEQI
+126 KAKEDEQI

-449 IFGIMPDASELLTNK
+449 IFGMMPDASELLTNK

-487 NTEESALMQQMV
+487 NAKESALMQQMV

-580 THADRYIH
+580 TRADRYIH
-588 SQLQETFGEYYQ
+588 SQLQEIFGEYYQ

>member
-1 MISNRCARK
+1 
-10 SLVTNCNSI
+10 
-19 ISKNYLRFLVDSNVI
+19 
-34 KKRLI
+34 

-64 GIGILAGIMASSES
+64 GVTMLAGFVASSES

-112 ISTYGLEDILSSIQ
+112 ISTYGLEDILNSIQ
-126 KAKENEQI
+126 KAKEDEQI

-253 STWKSIV
+253 SIWRSIV

-327 EMTRVKSVTPK
+327 EMTRVKSVTPR

-449 IFGIMPDASELLTNK
+449 IFGMMPDASELLTNK

-487 NTEESALMQQMV
+487 NAEESALMQQMV

-580 THADRYIH
+580 TRTDRYIH